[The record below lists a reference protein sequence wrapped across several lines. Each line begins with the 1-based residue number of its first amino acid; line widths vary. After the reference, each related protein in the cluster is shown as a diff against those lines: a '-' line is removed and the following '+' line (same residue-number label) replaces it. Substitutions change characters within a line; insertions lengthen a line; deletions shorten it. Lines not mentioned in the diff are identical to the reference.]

1 MIGKKA
7 ILIVLFSL
15 LLFMIPFNA
24 PVLGAELLS
33 HKPYSGALGYDLVIK
48 THALVE
54 TGSPS
59 KYGNIFRD
67 HEDIFTLSQRVEET
81 EEGLLDIAT
90 TVDKINFLRH
100 GPCLRRSL

>member
-1 MIGKKA
+1 MIDKRA

-15 LLFMIPFNA
+15 LLFTIPFSA

-33 HKPYSGALGYDLVIK
+33 YKPYSGALGYDLVIK

-59 KYGNIFRD
+59 RYGNIFRD

-90 TVDKINFLRH
+90 TVKMSSWSWNTQA
-100 GPCLRRSL
+100 

>member
-1 MIGKKA
+1 MTGKRA

-15 LLFMIPFNA
+15 PLFTIPFNA

-33 HKPYSGALGYDLVIK
+33 HKPYSGALRYDFVIK

-67 HEDIFTLSQRVEET
+67 HGDIFNAQPKSR
-81 EEGLLDIAT
+81 GD
-90 TVDKINFLRH
+90 
-100 GPCLRRSL
+100 